1 MNAASIGL
9 LVVIVII
16 GAVAAYYQFYSP
28 EERQGRESFLY
39 NYGTYL
45 LLALILTPL
54 VLFFTR

>member
-9 LVVIVII
+9 LVVIVLL
-16 GAVAAYYQFYSP
+16 GAVAAYYQFVSP
-28 EERQGRESFLY
+28 DERQGRESFLY

-45 LLALILTPL
+45 LLAFILIPL